1 MVKTPSDK
9 WKKNIL
15 KYKNQC
21 QTILRISQNIR
32 YAGVINNYGRTLVG
46 VMQPNLKPLLKS
58 EDVKHEF
65 FVTSTL
71 LSLRK
76 NYNSYGKLDHI
87 LLKHSKVNILILQK
101 NEITFYISIN
111 LKEKNLEK
119 IISSIKKTI

>member
-1 MVKTPSDK
+1 ME
-9 WKKNIL
+9 KNIL
-15 KYKNQC
+15 KYKKQC
-21 QTILRISQNIR
+21 QTILGISNNIR

-76 NYNSYGKLDHI
+76 NSNQSLI
-87 LLKHSKVNILILQK
+87 KVKK
-101 NEITFYISIN
+101 N
-111 LKEKNLEK
+111 
-119 IISSIKKTI
+119 

>member
-1 MVKTPSDK
+1 MK
-9 WKKNIL
+9 
-15 KYKNQC
+15 
-21 QTILRISQNIR
+21 
-32 YAGVINNYGRTLVG
+32 
-46 VMQPNLKPLLKS
+46 PNLKPILKS

-76 NYNSYGKLDHI
+76 NYNSYGKLAHI
-87 LLKHSKVNILILQK
+87 LLKHSKVNIFILQK

-111 LKEKNLEK
+111 LQEKNLEK